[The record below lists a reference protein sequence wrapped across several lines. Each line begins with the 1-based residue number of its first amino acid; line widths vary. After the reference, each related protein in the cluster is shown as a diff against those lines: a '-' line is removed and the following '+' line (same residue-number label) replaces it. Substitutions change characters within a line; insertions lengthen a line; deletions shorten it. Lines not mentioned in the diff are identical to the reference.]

1 MWFKAF
7 FGILTTAF
15 IGTIMQISIEKL
27 INYKDTPITQESI
40 KNHTSSTPVI
50 HQANSEK
57 ISPKYQNSSQNI
69 DRFSETSDHKYKKY
83 KVKNY
88 IILINQE
95 NKYNWLN
102 SLKECNNLD
111 YFGYKWRLPSKNE
124 LSEISNYAESFIF
137 SEEDINRRYWSYSEL
152 KENKDYSWRIYLKDG
167 YGYFGEKNSE
177 IDLMCIYKN

>member
-1 MWFKAF
+1 MWLKTVI
-7 FGILTTAF
+7 GILGTAF
-15 IGTIMQISIEKL
+15 ISSIMQIFIEGFL
-27 INYKDTPITQESI
+27 DSKDTPIIQESV

-57 ISPKYQNSSQNI
+57 IYPKYQNSSQNI
-69 DRFSETSDHKYKKY
+69 DRFSETSDHKY
-83 KVKNY
+83 
-88 IILINQE
+88 
-95 NKYNWLN
+95 NWLN
-102 SLKECNNLD
+102 SLKEYNNLD

-167 YGYFGEKNSE
+167 YGYFGEKSSE